1 MFCPVYG
8 MCYDSPTKINTRD
21 IIIKVKI
28 ETVTLEN
35 ITPKVCIVKSPK
47 AREKGPQGGAG
58 KEWPEK

>member
-1 MFCPVYG
+1 

-35 ITPKVCIVKSPK
+35 ITPKVCIFRSPK
-47 AREKGPQGGAG
+47 AQEKGPQGGAG